1 MAIVECC
8 GLMAIVDIPSANL
21 TENQMQAATA
31 AEDGTS
37 FVGMALAPAERL
49 LPEILATELWHSAGA
64 QLVEL
69 TVAEFAE
76 ALEAIGAKDNFGLD
90 PGIEANAKQREAFW
104 RALHLEELAIAR
116 GCALGREA
124 AWQRFLAQ
132 YRGPLTRIA
141 IEMTG
146 AVSFGEELADSL
158 YSELFGLTEREGKRC
173 SPLLRY
179 SGRGSLIGWLRAVL
193 AQRRVDI
200 YRRIRR
206 EAPLEDDLAAAIPAT
221 PSLDLEQLRHLRPSL
236 EGAISKLCAE
246 ERFLLSAYYL
256 DARTLDELS
265 RVLRVHE
272 ATVSRK
278 LKRATEHVRKE
289 LMKALRARG
298 LSRRAAEETLGTD
311 PRDVDINLRK
321 LLQNPG
327 AEAISDKEERK

>member
-1 MAIVECC
+1 MAT
-8 GLMAIVDIPSANL
+8 VDIPSANL
-21 TENQMQAATA
+21 NENRLQTAATA
-31 AEDGTS
+31 EGRTVS
-37 FVGMALAPAERL
+37 VGIAHVPAERF
-49 LPEILATELWHSAGA
+49 LPEALARELWQKAGG

-69 TVAEFAE
+69 SEAEFAE
-76 ALEAIGAKDNFGLD
+76 ALETIGAKDNFGLN
-90 PGIEANAKQREAFW
+90 PGIQASAKQREAFW

-116 GCALGREA
+116 GCAMGREA

-132 YRGPLTRIA
+132 YRGPVTKIA

-146 AVSFGEELADSL
+146 AVSSGEELVDSL
-158 YSELFGLTEREGKRC
+158 YSELFGIAEREGKRQ
-173 SPLLRY
+173 SALFRY

-193 AQRRVDI
+193 AQRRVNL
-200 YRRIRR
+200 YRRTRR
-206 EAPLEDDLAAAIPAT
+206 ETPLDDDTEPTMPTSELA
-221 PSLDLEQLRHLRPSL
+221 DLEQLKHLPPSL
-236 EGAISKLCAE
+236 EGAIATLGSE

-278 LKRATEHVRKE
+278 LKRATAHARKE
-289 LMKALRARG
+289 LLKALMARG

-327 AEAISDKEERK
+327 GTAISDKGGRE